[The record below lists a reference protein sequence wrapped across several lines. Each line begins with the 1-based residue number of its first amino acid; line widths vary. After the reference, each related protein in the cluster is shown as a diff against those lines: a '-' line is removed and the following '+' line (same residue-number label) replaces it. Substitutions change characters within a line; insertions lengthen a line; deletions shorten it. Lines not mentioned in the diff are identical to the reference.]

1 MTATG
6 QEPRKLTVA
15 AFDAYVEQSPEDD
28 ALELI
33 DGIPIHVSDADETHE
48 QIAANIG
55 ANLKR
60 AMDKRRCRTYRGIMV
75 QASADAAGSDKCRPD
90 VAVRCGPPSANTFI
104 TDPVVVVEVLSNSTM
119 DLDRGRKLQFYKRLP
134 TAQHIVLA
142 HADQMR
148 VEHYFRT
155 ESGWDRKVLS
165 VSESVLELAAV
176 EFRMDLGSVYFDVHF

>member
-1 MTATG
+1 MTNG
-6 QEPRKLTVA
+6 QEPPKLTVA
-15 AFDAYVEQSPEDD
+15 AFDAYVGQLPEDA

-33 DGIPIHVSDADETHE
+33 DGVPILVSDADETHE

-55 ANLKR
+55 ASLKL
-60 AMDKRRCRTYRGIMV
+60 AMDKRRCRTYRRMMV
-75 QASADAAGSDKCRPD
+75 QASVDAAGRDKCRPD
-90 VAVRCGPPSANTFI
+90 VAVRCGPPGNNTFI
-104 TDPVVVVEVLSNSTM
+104 TDPVVVVEVRSSSTTE
-119 DLDRGRKLQFYKRLP
+119 LDRGHKLQFYKRLP
-134 TAQHIVLA
+134 TVRHIVLA

-148 VEHYFRT
+148 VEHFFRT